1 MVVLPLVILWEVN
14 KHKMFSLIKEYN
26 TTSELQDDIDAKIKE
41 VEQRINE
48 YSKKIG
54 ERLRSDKEL
63 ENDDPNVLQ
72 IKEAMEG
79 TKDEKDPKNKNRK
92 KKASKKKDS
101 KWFDINGIYI
111 YNGTSSTGE
120 LEIYFK
126 ALETLKHEHENLIMT
141 KKSLDSLVEKGLKE
155 HLGCVVLHNYGSSPE
170 IVLRQTKKVSKKFAY
185 ESILYVNCEPEKIIL
200 NR

>member
-1 MVVLPLVILWEVN
+1 
-14 KHKMFSLIKEYN
+14 MFSLIKEYN

-126 ALETLKHEHENLIMT
+126 ELETLKHEHENLIMT

>member
-1 MVVLPLVILWEVN
+1 MP
-14 KHKMFSLIKEYN
+14 SLIKEYN

-63 ENDDPNVLQ
+63 ENDDPNILQ

-92 KKASKKKDS
+92 KKAWKKKDS

-111 YNGTSSTGE
+111 YNGTSS
-120 LEIYFK
+120 
-126 ALETLKHEHENLIMT
+126 
-141 KKSLDSLVEKGLKE
+141 
-155 HLGCVVLHNYGSSPE
+155 
-170 IVLRQTKKVSKKFAY
+170 
-185 ESILYVNCEPEKIIL
+185 
-200 NR
+200 

>member
-1 MVVLPLVILWEVN
+1 MSSLV
-14 KHKMFSLIKEYN
+14 KEYYIA
-26 TTSELQDDIDAKIKE
+26 SELQDDIDEKIKQ
-41 VEQRINE
+41 VEQKINE

-54 ERLRSDKEL
+54 EKLREDKEL
-63 ENDDPNVLQ
+63 ENDDPIVQQ
-72 IKEAMEG
+72 IKEVMEG
-79 TKDEKDPKNKNRK
+79 PKDEKDPKNKK
-92 KKASKKKDS
+92 KKKKSSKKKDS
-101 KWFDINGIYI
+101 KWYDIIGIYI
-111 YNGTSSTGE
+111 YNGPSSTGE